1 MKKSNNTYGRIALCE
16 SWAEHIGRSFA
27 HKTYG
32 ANNSIPNYSS
42 YIAYLEYQR
51 NEETNHI
58 PTGFYHDLID
68 GININE
74 IAYDGYWADKAS
86 GTIIDNIQGLT
97 NAQLFSLLNSNIT
110 SPLDFKN
117 ALINSGYL
125 TGANTPQKVNYL
137 FSSY

>member
-1 MKKSNNTYGRIALCE
+1 MINTK
-16 SWAEHIGRSFA
+16 
-27 HKTYG
+27 KTYG
-32 ANNSIPNYSS
+32 ANLSITTYST
-42 YIAYLEYQR
+42 YIEWLEHQR

-86 GTIIDNIQGLT
+86 GTIVDNIQGLT

-117 ALINSGYL
+117 ALNNSGYIS
-125 TGANTPQKVNYL
+125 GSNTTQKVTNL
-137 FSSY
+137 FNSY